1 MVIKDFLE
9 IIKYFFVKNKLIGFI
24 LLFPL
29 IIMILFFTIWIKKK
43 IIILSVVF
51 LSLTFLI
58 LDFLSYRIDKIV
70 KNLIIDQGNQA
81 LGQQISIGKI
91 DTSILGS
98 SIKISNIEIKN
109 LDGFKNKNIIQI
121 KNINANFVLTSL
133 FKDTIVIKDINIDG
147 ATLYYEVLINNKEV
161 KDNVSSFKPAL
172 KNPSGASAK
181 EIEASKELESKN
193 QSKKKNKEFLI
204 NQVTI
209 NNPKINASSEF
220 LDINKDINLNKM
232 SFNNVGTAEKS
243 TKFKEVLQMVFAN
256 VLLNINNE
264 VIQSDLKNKIKDKVK
279 NLKNKISP
287 ESLKK
292 LERTFR

>member
-1 MVIKDFLE
+1 M
-9 IIKYFFVKNKLIGFI
+9 N
-24 LLFPL
+24 
-29 IIMILFFTIWIKKK
+29 KKK

-51 LSLTFLI
+51 LSIVFLI
-58 LDFLSYRIDKIV
+58 LDFLSYRVDKIV

-81 LGQQISIGKI
+81 LGQQVSIGKI

-161 KDNVSSFKPAL
+161 KDNISSFKPVL
-172 KNPSGASAK
+172 KKPIASAAK
-181 EIEASKELESKN
+181 EIEESKELESK
-193 QSKKKNKEFLI
+193 KKNKNFLI
-204 NQVTI
+204 NQLII
-209 NNPKINASSEF
+209 NNTKINAYSEF
-220 LDINKDINLNKM
+220 LDINKDITLNKM

-243 TKFKEVLQMVFAN
+243 TKFKEVLQMIFAN

-264 VIQSDLKNKIKDKVK
+264 IIQSDLKNKIKEKLKDP
-279 NLKNKISP
+279 KNKIP
-287 ESLKK
+287 QDLLKK
-292 LERTFR
+292 LERVLK

>member
-1 MVIKDFLE
+1 M
-9 IIKYFFVKNKLIGFI
+9 N
-24 LLFPL
+24 
-29 IIMILFFTIWIKKK
+29 KKK

-51 LSLTFLI
+51 LSIVFLI
-58 LDFLSYRIDKIV
+58 LDFLSYRVDKIV

-81 LGQQISIGKI
+81 LGQQVSVGKI

-172 KNPSGASAK
+172 KNPAGSPTK
-181 EIEASKELESKN
+181 EIEVSKESESKN
-193 QSKKKNKEFLI
+193 LSKKKNKEFLI
-204 NQVTI
+204 NQLTI
-209 NNPKINASSEF
+209 NNTKINASSEF
-220 LDINKDINLNKM
+220 LDINKDIALNKM

-256 VLLNINNE
+256 ILLNINNE
-264 VIQSDLKNKIKDKVK
+264 VTQGDLKNKIKDKVK

-292 LERTFR
+292 LEKTFR

>member
-1 MVIKDFLE
+1 M
-9 IIKYFFVKNKLIGFI
+9 N
-24 LLFPL
+24 
-29 IIMILFFTIWIKKK
+29 KKK

-147 ATLYYEVLINNKEV
+147 AILYYEVLINNKEV

-172 KNPSGASAK
+172 KNPSGAPVK
-181 EIEASKELESKN
+181 EIEASKELESNN

-204 NQVTI
+204 NQLTI
-209 NNPKINASSEF
+209 NNAKINASSEF

-232 SFNNVGTAEKS
+232 SFNNIGTAEKS

-264 VIQSDLKNKIKDKVK
+264 VIQGDLKNKIKDKVK

>member
-1 MVIKDFLE
+1 M
-9 IIKYFFVKNKLIGFI
+9 N
-24 LLFPL
+24 
-29 IIMILFFTIWIKKK
+29 KKK

-51 LSLTFLI
+51 LSIVLLI
-58 LDFLSYRIDKIV
+58 LDFLSYRVDKIV
-70 KNLIIDQGNQA
+70 KNLIISQGNQA
-81 LGQQISIGKI
+81 LGQQVSVGKI

-161 KDNVSSFKPAL
+161 KDNVGSFKPAL
-172 KNPSGASAK
+172 KNPAGSLTK
-181 EIEASKELESKN
+181 EIEVSKESESKN

-204 NQVTI
+204 NQLTI
-209 NNPKINASSEF
+209 NNTKINASSEF
-220 LDINKDINLNKM
+220 LDINKDITLSKM

-264 VIQSDLKNKIKDKVK
+264 VIQGDLKNKIKDKVK

-292 LERTFR
+292 LEKTFR

>member
-1 MVIKDFLE
+1 M
-9 IIKYFFVKNKLIGFI
+9 N
-24 LLFPL
+24 
-29 IIMILFFTIWIKKK
+29 KKK
-43 IIILSVVF
+43 NIILSVVF
-51 LSLTFLI
+51 LSIVFLI
-58 LDFLSYRIDKIV
+58 IDFLSYRVDKIV

-81 LGQQISIGKI
+81 LGQQVSIGKI

-172 KNPSGASAK
+172 RNPSGASAK

-204 NQVTI
+204 NQLTI
-209 NNPKINASSEF
+209 NNSKINASSEF
-220 LDINKDINLNKM
+220 LDINKDITLNKM

-264 VIQSDLKNKIKDKVK
+264 VIQSDLKNKIKDKIK
-279 NLKNKISP
+279 SLKNKISP

>member
-1 MVIKDFLE
+1 M
-9 IIKYFFVKNKLIGFI
+9 N
-24 LLFPL
+24 
-29 IIMILFFTIWIKKK
+29 KKK

-58 LDFLSYRIDKIV
+58 LDFLSYRVDKIV

-81 LGQQISIGKI
+81 LGQQISVGKI
-91 DTSILGS
+91 DTSILVS

-121 KNINANFVLTSL
+121 KNINANFVLASL

-193 QSKKKNKEFLI
+193 QSKKINKEFLI
-204 NQVTI
+204 NQLTI
-209 NNPKINASSEF
+209 NNAKINATSEF

-243 TKFKEVLQMVFAN
+243 TKFKEVMQMVFAN

-264 VIQSDLKNKIKDKVK
+264 IIQSDLKNKIKEKLKDP
-279 NLKNKISP
+279 KNKIP
-287 ESLKK
+287 QDLLKK
-292 LERTFR
+292 LGKVLK

>member
-1 MVIKDFLE
+1 M
-9 IIKYFFVKNKLIGFI
+9 N
-24 LLFPL
+24 
-29 IIMILFFTIWIKKK
+29 KKK

-51 LSLTFLI
+51 LSIVFLI
-58 LDFLSYRIDKIV
+58 IDFLSYRVDKIV
-70 KNLIIDQGNQA
+70 KNLIIDQGIQA
-81 LGQQISIGKI
+81 LGQQVSIEKI

-133 FKDTIVIKDINIDG
+133 FKDTIVIKDINVDG

-204 NQVTI
+204 NQLTI
-209 NNPKINASSEF
+209 NNSKINASSEF
-220 LDINKDINLNKM
+220 LDINKDITLNKM

-279 NLKNKISP
+279 SLKNKISP

>member
-1 MVIKDFLE
+1 M
-9 IIKYFFVKNKLIGFI
+9 N
-24 LLFPL
+24 
-29 IIMILFFTIWIKKK
+29 KKK

-51 LSLTFLI
+51 LSIVFLI
-58 LDFLSYRIDKIV
+58 LDFLSYRVDKIV

-81 LGQQISIGKI
+81 LGQQVSVGKI

-133 FKDTIVIKDINIDG
+133 FKDTVVIKDINIDG
-147 ATLYYEVLINNKEV
+147 ATLYYEVLINNKDV

-172 KNPSGASAK
+172 KNPAGSSAK
-181 EIEASKELESKN
+181 ESELSKELESKN
-193 QSKKKNKEFLI
+193 QSKKKNKDFLI
-204 NQVTI
+204 NQLII
-209 NNPKINASSEF
+209 NNTKINASSEF
-220 LDINKDINLNKM
+220 LDINKDITLNKM

-292 LERTFR
+292 LEKTFR

>member
-1 MVIKDFLE
+1 M
-9 IIKYFFVKNKLIGFI
+9 N
-24 LLFPL
+24 
-29 IIMILFFTIWIKKK
+29 KKK

-51 LSLTFLI
+51 LSIVFLI
-58 LDFLSYRIDKIV
+58 LDFLSYRVDKIV

-81 LGQQISIGKI
+81 LGQQVSIGKI

-133 FKDTIVIKDINIDG
+133 FKDTIIIKDINIDG

-161 KDNVSSFKPAL
+161 KDNVGSFKPTL
-172 KNPSGASAK
+172 KNPSRSSAK

-193 QSKKKNKEFLI
+193 ESKKKNKDFLI
-204 NQVTI
+204 NQLTI
-209 NNPKINASSEF
+209 NNTKINAYSEF
-220 LDINKDINLNKM
+220 LDINKDITLNKM

-264 VIQSDLKNKIKDKVK
+264 IIQSDLKNKIKEKLKDP
-279 NLKNKISP
+279 KNKIP
-287 ESLKK
+287 QDLLKK
-292 LERTFR
+292 LGRVLK

>member
-1 MVIKDFLE
+1 M
-9 IIKYFFVKNKLIGFI
+9 N
-24 LLFPL
+24 
-29 IIMILFFTIWIKKK
+29 KKK
-43 IIILSVVF
+43 LIILSVVF
-51 LSLTFLI
+51 LSIALLF
-58 LDFLSYRIDKIV
+58 LDFLSYRVDKIV
-70 KNLIIDQGNQA
+70 KNLIIDQGTQA
-81 LGQQISIGKI
+81 LGQQVSVGKI

-98 SIKISNIEIKN
+98 SIKISNVEIKN

-121 KNINANFVLTSL
+121 KNINVNFAFTSL
-133 FKDTIVIKDINIDG
+133 FKDTIVINDINIDG

-161 KDNVSSFKPAL
+161 KDNVSLFKPAL
-172 KNPSGASAK
+172 KNSASSSSK
-181 EIEASKELESKN
+181 EMEIPKELEPKN
-193 QSKKKNKEFLI
+193 QSKKKNKDFLI
-204 NQVTI
+204 NQLTI
-209 NNPKINASSEF
+209 NNTKINAFSEF

-264 VIQSDLKNKIKDKVK
+264 VIQGDFKNKIKDKVK

-292 LERTFR
+292 LERTFK

>member
-1 MVIKDFLE
+1 M
-9 IIKYFFVKNKLIGFI
+9 N
-24 LLFPL
+24 
-29 IIMILFFTIWIKKK
+29 KKK

-51 LSLTFLI
+51 LSIVFLI
-58 LDFLSYRIDKIV
+58 IDFLSYRVDKIV
-70 KNLIIDQGNQA
+70 KNLIVDQGNQA
-81 LGQQISIGKI
+81 LGQQVSVGKI

-133 FKDTIVIKDINIDG
+133 FKDTIVIKDINVDG
-147 ATLYYEVLINNKEV
+147 ATLYYEVLISNKEV

-204 NQVTI
+204 NQLTI
-209 NNPKINASSEF
+209 NNSKINASSEF
-220 LDINKDINLNKM
+220 LDINKDITLNKM

-279 NLKNKISP
+279 SLKNKISP

>member
-1 MVIKDFLE
+1 M
-9 IIKYFFVKNKLIGFI
+9 N
-24 LLFPL
+24 
-29 IIMILFFTIWIKKK
+29 KKK
-43 IIILSVVF
+43 LIILSIVF
-51 LSLTFLI
+51 LSVLFLI
-58 LDFLSYRIDKIV
+58 LDFLSYRVDKIV

-81 LGQQISIGKI
+81 LGQQVSVGKI
-91 DTSILGS
+91 DISILGS

-109 LDGFKNKNIIQI
+109 LDGFKNKNIILI
-121 KNINANFVLTSL
+121 KNINANFIVTSL

-147 ATLYYEVLINNKEV
+147 ATFYYEVLINNKEV

-172 KNPSGASAK
+172 KNSASSLSK
-181 EIEASKELESKN
+181 ETEASKELESKN
-193 QSKKKNKEFLI
+193 QSKKKNKDFLI
-204 NQVTI
+204 NQLIINNTTI
-209 NNPKINASSEF
+209 NAFSEF

-264 VIQSDLKNKIKDKVK
+264 VIQGDLKNKIKDKVK

-292 LERTFR
+292 FERNFR

>member
-1 MVIKDFLE
+1 M
-9 IIKYFFVKNKLIGFI
+9 N
-24 LLFPL
+24 
-29 IIMILFFTIWIKKK
+29 KKK
-43 IIILSVVF
+43 LIILSVVF
-51 LSLTFLI
+51 LSIAFLF
-58 LDFLSYRIDKIV
+58 LDFLSYRVDKIV
-70 KNLIIDQGNQA
+70 KNLIIDQGTQA
-81 LGQQISIGKI
+81 LGQQISVGKI

-98 SIKISNIEIKN
+98 SIKISNVEIKN

-121 KNINANFVLTSL
+121 KNINVNFAFTSL
-133 FKDTIVIKDINIDG
+133 FKDTIVINDINIDG

-161 KDNVSSFKPAL
+161 KDNVSLFKPAL
-172 KNPSGASAK
+172 KNSASSSSK
-181 EIEASKELESKN
+181 EIEASKELEPKN
-193 QSKKKNKEFLI
+193 QSKKKNKDFLI
-204 NQVTI
+204 NQLTI
-209 NNPKINASSEF
+209 NNTKINAFSEF

-264 VIQSDLKNKIKDKVK
+264 VIQGDFKNKIKDKVK

-292 LERTFR
+292 LERTFK

>member
-1 MVIKDFLE
+1 M
-9 IIKYFFVKNKLIGFI
+9 N
-24 LLFPL
+24 
-29 IIMILFFTIWIKKK
+29 KKK

-58 LDFLSYRIDKIV
+58 LDFLSYRVDKIV
-70 KNLIIDQGNQA
+70 KNLIIDEGNQA
-81 LGQQISIGKI
+81 LGQQISVGKI

-121 KNINANFVLTSL
+121 RNINANFVLTTL

-204 NQVTI
+204 NQLTI
-209 NNPKINASSEF
+209 NNTKINASSEF

-264 VIQSDLKNKIKDKVK
+264 IIQSDLKNKIKEKLKDP
-279 NLKNKISP
+279 KNKIP
-287 ESLKK
+287 QDLLKK
-292 LERTFR
+292 LGKVLK

>member
-1 MVIKDFLE
+1 M
-9 IIKYFFVKNKLIGFI
+9 N
-24 LLFPL
+24 
-29 IIMILFFTIWIKKK
+29 KKK

-51 LSLTFLI
+51 LSIVFLI
-58 LDFLSYRIDKIV
+58 LDFLSYRVDKIV

-81 LGQQISIGKI
+81 LGQQVSVGKI

-98 SIKISNIEIKN
+98 SIKINNIEIKN

-121 KNINANFVLTSL
+121 KNIDTNFVLTSL
-133 FKDTIVIKDINIDG
+133 FKDTIIIKDINIDG

-172 KNPSGASAK
+172 KNPAGSSAK
-181 EIEASKELESKN
+181 EIELSKELESKN
-193 QSKKKNKEFLI
+193 QSKKKNKDFLI
-204 NQVTI
+204 NQLTI
-209 NNPKINASSEF
+209 NNTKINASSEF
-220 LDINKDINLNKM
+220 LDINKDITLNKM

-264 VIQSDLKNKIKDKVK
+264 VIQGDLKNKIKDKVK

-287 ESLKK
+287 QSLKK
-292 LERTFR
+292 LEKTFR

>member
-1 MVIKDFLE
+1 M
-9 IIKYFFVKNKLIGFI
+9 N
-24 LLFPL
+24 
-29 IIMILFFTIWIKKK
+29 KKK

-51 LSLTFLI
+51 LSIVFLI
-58 LDFLSYRIDKIV
+58 LDFLSYRVDKIV

-81 LGQQISIGKI
+81 LGQQVSVGKI

-121 KNINANFVLTSL
+121 KNINASFVLTSL

-172 KNPSGASAK
+172 KNPAGSSTK
-181 EIEASKELESKN
+181 EIEVSKELESKS
-193 QSKKKNKEFLI
+193 QSKKKNKNFLI
-204 NQVTI
+204 NQLTI
-209 NNPKINASSEF
+209 NNSKINASSEF
-220 LDINKDINLNKM
+220 LDINKDITLNKM

-292 LERTFR
+292 LEKTFK

>member
-1 MVIKDFLE
+1 M
-9 IIKYFFVKNKLIGFI
+9 N
-24 LLFPL
+24 
-29 IIMILFFTIWIKKK
+29 KKK

-58 LDFLSYRIDKIV
+58 LDFLSYRVDKIV

-81 LGQQISIGKI
+81 LGQQISVGKI

-161 KDNVSSFKPAL
+161 KDNVSTFKPAL

-204 NQVTI
+204 NQLTF
-209 NNPKINASSEF
+209 NNAKINAFSEF
-220 LDINKDINLNKM
+220 LDINKDINLSKM
-232 SFNNVGTAEKS
+232 SFNNVGTSEKS
-243 TKFKEVLQMVFAN
+243 TKFKEVMQMIFAN

-264 VIQSDLKNKIKDKVK
+264 IIQSDLKNKIKEKLKDP
-279 NLKNKISP
+279 KNKIP
-287 ESLKK
+287 QDLLKK
-292 LERTFR
+292 LGKVLK

>member
-9 IIKYFFVKNKLIGFI
+9 VIKYFFIKNKLIGFI
-24 LLFPL
+24 LLFP
-29 IIMILFFTIWIKKK
+29 IIVMILLFTIWIKKK

-51 LSLTFLI
+51 LSVAFLI
-58 LDFLSYRIDKIV
+58 LDFLSYRVDKIV
-70 KNLIIDQGNQA
+70 KNLIIDQGTQA
-81 LGQQISIGKI
+81 LGQQVSVGKI

-98 SIKISNIEIKN
+98 SIKISNVEIKN

-121 KNINANFVLTSL
+121 KNINANFAFTSL
-133 FKDTIVIKDINIDG
+133 FKDTIVINDINIDG

-161 KDNVSSFKPAL
+161 KDNVSFFKPAL
-172 KNPSGASAK
+172 KNSVSSSSK
-181 EIEASKELESKN
+181 ETEASKELESKN
-193 QSKKKNKEFLI
+193 QSKKKNKDFLI
-204 NQVTI
+204 NQLTI
-209 NNPKINASSEF
+209 NNTKINAFSEF

-264 VIQSDLKNKIKDKVK
+264 VIQGDLKNKIKEKVK

>member
-1 MVIKDFLE
+1 M
-9 IIKYFFVKNKLIGFI
+9 N
-24 LLFPL
+24 
-29 IIMILFFTIWIKKK
+29 KKK
-43 IIILSVVF
+43 LIILSVVF
-51 LSLTFLI
+51 LSLAFLI
-58 LDFLSYRIDKIV
+58 LDFLSYRVDKIV
-70 KNLIIDQGNQA
+70 KNLIIDQGTQA
-81 LGQQISIGKI
+81 LGQQISVGKI

-98 SIKISNIEIKN
+98 SIKISNVEIKN

-121 KNINANFVLTSL
+121 KNINVNFAFTSL
-133 FKDTIVIKDINIDG
+133 FKDTIVINDINIDG

-161 KDNVSSFKPAL
+161 KDNVSLFKPAL
-172 KNPSGASAK
+172 KNSASSSSK
-181 EIEASKELESKN
+181 EIEASKELEPKN
-193 QSKKKNKEFLI
+193 QSKKKNKDFLI
-204 NQVTI
+204 NQLTI
-209 NNPKINASSEF
+209 NNTKINAFSEF

-264 VIQSDLKNKIKDKVK
+264 VIQGDLKNKIKDKVK

-292 LERTFR
+292 LERTFK

>member
-1 MVIKDFLE
+1 M
-9 IIKYFFVKNKLIGFI
+9 N
-24 LLFPL
+24 
-29 IIMILFFTIWIKKK
+29 KKK

-51 LSLTFLI
+51 LSVAFLI
-58 LDFLSYRIDKIV
+58 LDFLSYRVDKIV
-70 KNLIIDQGNQA
+70 KNLIIDQGNQT
-81 LGQQISIGKI
+81 LGQEVSVGKI

-98 SIKISNIEIKN
+98 SIKISNVEIKN

-121 KNINANFVLTSL
+121 KNINANFAFTSL
-133 FKDTIVIKDINIDG
+133 FKDTIVINDINIDG

-161 KDNVSSFKPAL
+161 KDNVSLFKPAL
-172 KNPSGASAK
+172 KNSASSSSK
-181 EIEASKELESKN
+181 ETEASKELESKN
-193 QSKKKNKEFLI
+193 QSKKKNKDFLI
-204 NQVTI
+204 NQLTI
-209 NNPKINASSEF
+209 NNTKINAFSEF

-264 VIQSDLKNKIKDKVK
+264 VIQGDLKNKIKEKVK

>member
-1 MVIKDFLE
+1 M
-9 IIKYFFVKNKLIGFI
+9 N
-24 LLFPL
+24 
-29 IIMILFFTIWIKKK
+29 KKK

-51 LSLTFLI
+51 LSIVFLI
-58 LDFLSYRIDKIV
+58 LDFLSYRVDKIV

-81 LGQQISIGKI
+81 LGQQVSVGKI
-91 DTSILGS
+91 VTSILGS

-161 KDNVSSFKPAL
+161 KDNVSSFKPLL
-172 KNPSGASAK
+172 KKPIAPAAK
-181 EIEASKELESKN
+181 EIEESKELESK
-193 QSKKKNKEFLI
+193 KKNKDFLI
-204 NQVTI
+204 NQLII
-209 NNPKINASSEF
+209 NNTKINAYSEF
-220 LDINKDINLNKM
+220 LDINRDITLNKM

-256 VLLNINNE
+256 VLLNISNE
-264 VIQSDLKNKIKDKVK
+264 IIQSDLKNKIKEKLKDP
-279 NLKNKISP
+279 KNKIP
-287 ESLKK
+287 QDLLKK
-292 LERTFR
+292 LGRVLK

>member
-1 MVIKDFLE
+1 M
-9 IIKYFFVKNKLIGFI
+9 N
-24 LLFPL
+24 
-29 IIMILFFTIWIKKK
+29 KKK

-58 LDFLSYRIDKIV
+58 LDFLSYRVDKIV

-81 LGQQISIGKI
+81 LGQQISVGKI

-204 NQVTI
+204 NQLTI
-209 NNPKINASSEF
+209 NNTKINASSEF

-264 VIQSDLKNKIKDKVK
+264 IIQSDLKNKIKEKLKDP
-279 NLKNKISP
+279 KNKIP
-287 ESLKK
+287 QDLLKK
-292 LERTFR
+292 LGKVLK

>member
-1 MVIKDFLE
+1 M
-9 IIKYFFVKNKLIGFI
+9 N
-24 LLFPL
+24 
-29 IIMILFFTIWIKKK
+29 KKK
-43 IIILSVVF
+43 LIILSVVF
-51 LSLTFLI
+51 LSIAFLF
-58 LDFLSYRIDKIV
+58 LDFLSYRVDKIV
-70 KNLIIDQGNQA
+70 KNLIIDQGTQA
-81 LGQQISIGKI
+81 LGQQISVGKI

-98 SIKISNIEIKN
+98 SIKISNVEIKN

-121 KNINANFVLTSL
+121 KNINVNFAFTSL
-133 FKDTIVIKDINIDG
+133 FKDTIVINDINIDG

-161 KDNVSSFKPAL
+161 KDNVSLFKPAL
-172 KNPSGASAK
+172 KNSASSSSK
-181 EIEASKELESKN
+181 EMEIPKELEPKN
-193 QSKKKNKEFLI
+193 QSKKKNKDFLI
-204 NQVTI
+204 NQLTI
-209 NNPKINASSEF
+209 NNTKINAFSEF

-264 VIQSDLKNKIKDKVK
+264 VIQGDLKNKIKDKVK

-292 LERTFR
+292 LERTFK

>member
-1 MVIKDFLE
+1 M
-9 IIKYFFVKNKLIGFI
+9 N
-24 LLFPL
+24 
-29 IIMILFFTIWIKKK
+29 KKK

-161 KDNVSSFKPAL
+161 KDNVSSLKPAL
-172 KNPSGASAK
+172 KNPSGASVK

-204 NQVTI
+204 NQLTI
-209 NNPKINASSEF
+209 NNAMINASSEF

-264 VIQSDLKNKIKDKVK
+264 IIQSDLKNKIKEKLKDP
-279 NLKNKISP
+279 KNKIP
-287 ESLKK
+287 QDLLKRLGK
-292 LERTFR
+292 VLK

>member
-1 MVIKDFLE
+1 M
-9 IIKYFFVKNKLIGFI
+9 N
-24 LLFPL
+24 
-29 IIMILFFTIWIKKK
+29 KKK

-58 LDFLSYRIDKIV
+58 LDFLSYRVDKIV

-81 LGQQISIGKI
+81 LGQQISVGKI

-121 KNINANFVLTSL
+121 KNINANLVLTSL

-147 ATLYYEVLINNKEV
+147 AILYYEVLINNKEV

-172 KNPSGASAK
+172 KNPSGASVK

-204 NQVTI
+204 NQLTI
-209 NNPKINASSEF
+209 NNAKINASSEF

-292 LERTFR
+292 LERNFR

>member
-1 MVIKDFLE
+1 M
-9 IIKYFFVKNKLIGFI
+9 N
-24 LLFPL
+24 
-29 IIMILFFTIWIKKK
+29 KKK

-51 LSLTFLI
+51 LSIVFLI
-58 LDFLSYRIDKIV
+58 LDFLSYRVDKIV

-81 LGQQISIGKI
+81 LGQQISVGKI

-121 KNINANFVLTSL
+121 KNINGNFVLTSL
-133 FKDTIVIKDINIDG
+133 FKDTIIIKDINIDG

-161 KDNVSSFKPAL
+161 KDNVGSFKPAL
-172 KNPSGASAK
+172 KNPVASTAK
-181 EIEASKELESKN
+181 EIEVSKELEFKN
-193 QSKKKNKEFLI
+193 QSKKKNKNFLI
-204 NQVTI
+204 NQLTI
-209 NNPKINASSEF
+209 SNTNINASSEF
-220 LDINKDINLNKM
+220 LDINKNITLNKM

-243 TKFKEVLQMVFAN
+243 TKFKEVLQMVFDN

-264 VIQSDLKNKIKDKVK
+264 VIQGDLKNKIKDKVK

>member
-1 MVIKDFLE
+1 M
-9 IIKYFFVKNKLIGFI
+9 N
-24 LLFPL
+24 
-29 IIMILFFTIWIKKK
+29 KKK

-51 LSLTFLI
+51 LSIVFLI
-58 LDFLSYRIDKIV
+58 LDFLSYRVDKIV

-81 LGQQISIGKI
+81 LGQQVSLGKI

-121 KNINANFVLTSL
+121 KNINANFVLSSL

-172 KNPSGASAK
+172 KSPPGSLAK

-193 QSKKKNKEFLI
+193 QSKKKTKDFLI
-204 NQVTI
+204 NQLTI
-209 NNPKINASSEF
+209 NNTKINASSEF
-220 LDINKDINLNKM
+220 LDINKDITLNKM

>member
-1 MVIKDFLE
+1 M
-9 IIKYFFVKNKLIGFI
+9 N
-24 LLFPL
+24 
-29 IIMILFFTIWIKKK
+29 KKK
-43 IIILSVVF
+43 IIVLSVVF
-51 LSLTFLI
+51 LSIVFLI
-58 LDFLSYRIDKIV
+58 LDFLSYRVDKIV

-81 LGQQISIGKI
+81 LGQQVSVGKI

-98 SIKISNIEIKN
+98 SIKINNIEIKN

-121 KNINANFVLTSL
+121 KNIDANFVLTSL
-133 FKDTIVIKDINIDG
+133 FKGTIIIKDINIDG

-172 KNPSGASAK
+172 KNPAGSSAK
-181 EIEASKELESKN
+181 EIEVSKELESKN
-193 QSKKKNKEFLI
+193 QSKKKNKDFLI
-204 NQVTI
+204 NQLTI
-209 NNPKINASSEF
+209 NNTKINASSEF
-220 LDINKDINLNKM
+220 LDINKDITLNKM

-264 VIQSDLKNKIKDKVK
+264 VIQGDLKNKIKDKVK

-292 LERTFR
+292 LEKTFR

>member
-1 MVIKDFLE
+1 M
-9 IIKYFFVKNKLIGFI
+9 N
-24 LLFPL
+24 
-29 IIMILFFTIWIKKK
+29 KKK

-51 LSLTFLI
+51 LSIVFLI
-58 LDFLSYRIDKIV
+58 IDFLSYRVDKIV

-81 LGQQISIGKI
+81 LGQQVSIGKI

-133 FKDTIVIKDINIDG
+133 FKDTIVIKDINVDG

-204 NQVTI
+204 NQLTI
-209 NNPKINASSEF
+209 NNSKINASSEF
-220 LDINKDINLNKM
+220 LDINKDITLNKM

-279 NLKNKISP
+279 SLKNKISP

>member
-1 MVIKDFLE
+1 M
-9 IIKYFFVKNKLIGFI
+9 N
-24 LLFPL
+24 
-29 IIMILFFTIWIKKK
+29 KKK

-51 LSLTFLI
+51 LSIVFLI
-58 LDFLSYRIDKIV
+58 LDFLSYRVDKIV

-81 LGQQISIGKI
+81 LGQQVSVGKI

-172 KNPSGASAK
+172 KNPVGSSAK
-181 EIEASKELESKN
+181 EIEAFKELESKN
-193 QSKKKNKEFLI
+193 QSKKKTKDFLI
-204 NQVTI
+204 NQLTI
-209 NNPKINASSEF
+209 NNTKINAFSEF
-220 LDINKDINLNKM
+220 LDINKDITLNKM

-264 VIQSDLKNKIKDKVK
+264 VIQSDLKNKLKDKVK